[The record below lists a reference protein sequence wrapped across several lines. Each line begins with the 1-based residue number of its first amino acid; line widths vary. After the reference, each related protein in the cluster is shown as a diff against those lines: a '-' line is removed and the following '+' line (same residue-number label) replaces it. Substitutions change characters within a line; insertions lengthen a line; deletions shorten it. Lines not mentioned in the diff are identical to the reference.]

1 MLRQLF
7 KLVMHV
13 IAMPIFILR
22 MQNEKRLFKTVVPK
36 TTVILIAGIIPAQ
49 IKGRYIP
56 NNL

>member
-1 MLRQLF
+1 M
-7 KLVMHV
+7 
-13 IAMPIFILR
+13 IAMPTLR
-22 MQNEKRLFKTVVPK
+22 MQKRLFKTVVPK

>member
-1 MLRQLF
+1 MYN
-7 KLVMHV
+7 
-13 IAMPIFILR
+13 IAMPILHFENAKCK
-22 MQNEKRLFKTVVPK
+22 NENRLFKTVVPK